1 LLSVV
6 VVAFVVVRSC
16 SYGYLVCSWNL
27 IQNKIGFMQFYRL
40 DLKFNQNLLSGLSHG
55 LFKLFFLICNLA
67 SLAVKV
73 AYVSSILEVV

>member
-1 LLSVV
+1 
-6 VVAFVVVRSC
+6 
-16 SYGYLVCSWNL
+16 
-27 IQNKIGFMQFYRL
+27 MQFYRL